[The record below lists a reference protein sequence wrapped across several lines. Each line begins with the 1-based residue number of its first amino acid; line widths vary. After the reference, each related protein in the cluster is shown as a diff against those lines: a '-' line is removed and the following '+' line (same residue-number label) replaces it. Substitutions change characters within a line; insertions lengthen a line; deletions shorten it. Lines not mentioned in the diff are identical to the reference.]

1 MIHKNDPHFVFRLTC
16 SMTSG
21 AIQQGVPTK
30 VCLTVSLVM
39 SLPVANHALTPKST
53 HGKSVISINIAITFQ
68 KFNYFQIF
76 FLIMGK
82 IKRSMWDK
90 N

>member
-1 MIHKNDPHFVFRLTC
+1 MIHKNDSHFVFSLTC

-39 SLPVANHALTPKST
+39 SLPVANQALTPKST
-53 HGKSVISINIAITFQ
+53 DRGKNYHFKINIAITLQ
-68 KFNYFQIF
+68 KYSCHQDQEINV
-76 FLIMGK
+76 
-82 IKRSMWDK
+82 R
-90 N
+90 

>member
-1 MIHKNDPHFVFRLTC
+1 MIHKNDSHFVFRLTC

-39 SLPVANHALTPKST
+39 SLPVANHALTPKSADR
-53 HGKSVISINIAITFQ
+53 GKNYHFIINIAITLQ
-68 KFNYFQIF
+68 KYSCHQDQEINV
-76 FLIMGK
+76 
-82 IKRSMWDK
+82 R
-90 N
+90 

>member
-1 MIHKNDPHFVFRLTC
+1 MIHKNDSHLVFRLTC

-39 SLPVANHALTPKST
+39 SLPVANHALTPKSK
-53 HGKSVISINIAITFQ
+53 HGKSVISCNQAITFQ
-68 KFNYFQIF
+68 KFSYFHFFFNY
-76 FLIMGK
+76 G
-82 IKRSMWDK
+82 
-90 N
+90 

>member
-1 MIHKNDPHFVFRLTC
+1 MRHRNDSHFVFRLTC

-39 SLPVANHALTPKST
+39 SLPVANQALTPKSADR
-53 HGKSVISINIAITFQ
+53 GKNCYFEINIVITFQ
-68 KFNYFQIF
+68 KYSYLQDQEINV
-76 FLIMGK
+76 
-82 IKRSMWDK
+82 R
-90 N
+90 